1 MLRPQ
6 SYSVDPSAAASTLHQ
21 PENRNI
27 TKLQHENKE
36 LRLLLEEHQ
45 IALDMIMTKYREKM
59 SELIGATTTPRVR
72 DNAAAVEEL
81 RLRTERFA
89 AGIDLMYESTRTD
102 ESEEWSE
109 IETVARLESENRG
122 LRELLAIST
131 KLEDDEEVEGKD
143 STTVCA
149 GAADVT
155 CISRQLS
162 DEDALNNSNQS
173 QIAVPGSADNSW
185 F

>member
-1 MLRPQ
+1 M
-6 SYSVDPSAAASTLHQ
+6 DPSTASSIHQ

-27 TKLQHENKE
+27 TKLQRENKE

-59 SELIGATTTPRVR
+59 AELIGATTTPRLR
-72 DNAAAVEEL
+72 NNADAVEEL
-81 RLRTERFA
+81 RQRTERFA

-102 ESEEWSE
+102 ETEEWNE
-109 IETVARLESENRG
+109 IETIARLESENRG

-131 KLEDDEEVEGKD
+131 KLGGEEEGEIGAD
-143 STTVCA
+143 AA
-149 GAADVT
+149 GAAVGEGGVVAADVT

-173 QIAVPGSADNSW
+173 QIAAPGAADNSW